1 MSRNATVRPSAPQG
15 QPTVRAPKP
24 RAPVAVSRPQS
35 DGLDLAIEQARQR
48 GAARAAD
55 ILRRPEML
63 TARALAERM
72 GASHETINKRRQR
85 GELLALEGATRGFRY
100 PSWQVGPDGLPVPG
114 LVEVSSEITGG
125 PWAVYRFLTETHGS
139 LRGRTAIE
147 ALVAGDLD
155 DVLDAARSI
164 GRGAFT

>member
-1 MSRNATVRPSAPQG
+1 
-15 QPTVRAPKP
+15 
-24 RAPVAVSRPQS
+24 
-35 DGLDLAIEQARQR
+35 
-48 GAARAAD
+48 
-55 ILRRPEML
+55 
-63 TARALAERM
+63 M

-125 PWAVYRFLTETHGS
+125 PWAVYQFLTETHGS